1 MTPIRSARSGRLWI
15 QHNDINISEW
25 VSDQGRYRA
34 ARAAKKDNGDGDD
47 YFDTLRLGLPMILV
61 ISDKKLPWDW
71 GSPWNPCDWS
81 ALNYRSL
88 EQTPGPRVHLSWRGE
103 EMSQFW
109 FFRRSSVFFRV
120 VFGNRI
126 FSSSP
131 LAVTLTSPQRFHQRS
146 SPGWKYNYSYSTPI
160 KSPQSRLNSPWLSS
174 LWLQWSPGLDRLQN
188 TQCCPWPRPRLVP
201 GPSDPEND
209 LYSCCYWWWCW
220 WLMMIILTLWSGT
233 QVKDRCCQ
241 LWHELQES
249 WNKKNL
255 VPWKFLGVHRQKAH
269 KAKPDKDHIRKQN
282 KQKKKLVLLSL
293 MKSRCSPI
301 VDWDKNNPFINQK
314 AGLLIIGPLT

>member
-1 MTPIRSARSGRLWI
+1 MVTWS
-15 QHNDINISEW
+15 
-25 VSDQGRYRA
+25 
-34 ARAAKKDNGDGDD
+34 
-47 YFDTLRLGLPMILV
+47 
-61 ISDKKLPWDW
+61 
-71 GSPWNPCDWS
+71 GSPPKYAMLSLTQTKASSWS
-81 ALNYRSL
+81 LR
-88 EQTPGPRVHLSWRGE
+88 
-103 EMSQFW
+103 
-109 FFRRSSVFFRV
+109 
-120 VFGNRI
+120 
-126 FSSSP
+126 
-131 LAVTLTSPQRFHQRS
+131 
-146 SPGWKYNYSYSTPI
+146 
-160 KSPQSRLNSPWLSS
+160 PWE
-174 LWLQWSPGLDRLQN
+174 
-188 TQCCPWPRPRLVP
+188 WPMH
-201 GPSDPEND
+201 
-209 LYSCCYWWWCW
+209 CCYWWWCWCWCWCW